1 MSFIRSA
8 VVMLSVVVAV
18 PLYAGIAAAAD
29 LPLPPPKTKPQ
40 QMQPKAQ
47 ESEFDRLG
55 GDCVEATNGCQRFVR
70 AADGKFD
77 PLNNIGIACQPQPLS
92 CTKRR

>member
-1 MSFIRSA
+1 MKPKRLI
-8 VVMLSVVVAV
+8 VVLLTVAAAM
-18 PLYAGIAAAAD
+18 PFFAGITVAAD
-29 LPLPPPKTKPQ
+29 LPLPPPKAKPE

-47 ESEFDRLG
+47 PSEFDRLG

>member
-1 MSFIRSA
+1 MKPKRLIVVLLMAAAPLLVGFA
-8 VVMLSVVVAV
+8 V
-18 PLYAGIAAAAD
+18 AAD
-29 LPLPPPKTKPQ
+29 LPLPPPKAKPE
-40 QMQPKAQ
+40 QMPPKAQ
-47 ESEFDRLG
+47 PPEFDRLG
-55 GDCVEATNGCQRFVR
+55 GDCMEATNGCQRFVR

>member
-1 MSFIRSA
+1 VKALVKAILISIA
-8 VVMLSVVVAV
+8 VSGVT
-18 PLYAGIAAAAD
+18 AAMAAD
-29 LPLPPPKTKPQ
+29 LPLPPPKAKPE

-47 ESEFDRLG
+47 PSEFDRLG
-55 GDCVEATNGCQRFVR
+55 GDCMEATNGCQRFVR

-77 PLNNIGIACQPQPLS
+77 AMNNIGIACQPQPLS

>member
-29 LPLPPPKTKPQ
+29 LPLPPPKQ
-40 QMQPKAQ
+40 LQPKAEPKMQ
-47 ESEFDRLG
+47 PSEFDRLG
-55 GDCVEATNGCQRFVR
+55 GDCMEATNGCQRFVR

-77 PLNNIGIACQPQPLS
+77 AANNIGIACQPQPLS

>member
-1 MSFIRSA
+1 VQALVKTILFSFAASG
-8 VVMLSVVVAV
+8 VAV
-18 PLYAGIAAAAD
+18 AVAFAAD
-29 LPLPPPKTKPQ
+29 LPLPTPKAKPDQ
-40 QMQPKAQ
+40 TQPKAQ
-47 ESEFDRLG
+47 PAEFDRLG

-70 AADGKFD
+70 AADGQFD